1 MTPDPFEAPADVPE
15 ADLLDQLA
23 PVDPSDEEPDPEPLS
38 TAAEPVSEVDWVEQQ
53 RAVPL
58 DDEPEETG
66 AEQ

>member
-23 PVDPSDEEPDPEPLS
+23 P
-38 TAAEPVSEVDWVEQQ
+38 AEPVSEVDWVEQQ